1 MVGEG
6 TWNQPAGTIT
16 DDTEQAL
23 CIAQSLVKLQ
33 EFDPADVADRF
44 VAWYDTGPFDIG
56 GMTARSLNRLKRGD
70 TWNEAGQH
78 V

>member
-1 MVGEG
+1 MVGNG

-23 CIAQSLVKLQ
+23 CIARSLV
-33 EFDPADVADRF
+33 ERDAFDPEDIAERF
-44 VAWYDTGPFDIG
+44 VAWYNTGPFDIG
-56 GMTARSLNRLKRGD
+56 VMTRDVLREINSG
-70 TWNEAGQH
+70 TPWGVAGQQ